1 MLHHRPHARNI
12 TRREQDLA
20 VVPAE
25 KLVTD
30 IQNSGRHVD
39 PHERE
44 MPLQCSAQPA
54 ADGERLRP
62 MQQVFLWNLRAEAG
76 ESAENLKTAAHHHK
90 QRDCIHP
97 VTEPHNKWMLVSR
110 ARDHDGLV
118 VFPFC
123 LNDFDNT
130 TAHAGSSRPQIPPGL
145 KPASS
150 AGLVGAAE
158 AVPFQIT
165 GKQYARVTS
174 RKTTNSPG
182 LPSSQLCRARASL
195 STRSNTLPACSQSSS
210 ESAAAAARRARASA
224 AARTSRNK
232 VRSADAVPSPYPA
245 THNSRRR
252 SSR

>member
-1 MLHHRPHARNI
+1 MLHHRPHTRDV

-118 VFPFC
+118 VFPFS

-130 TAHAGSSRPQIPPGL
+130 TAHPGSSRRQIPPGL
-145 KPASS
+145 KPAS
-150 AGLVGAAE
+150 
-158 AVPFQIT
+158 
-165 GKQYARVTS
+165 
-174 RKTTNSPG
+174 
-182 LPSSQLCRARASL
+182 
-195 STRSNTLPACSQSSS
+195 
-210 ESAAAAARRARASA
+210 RRAWSA
-224 AARTSRNK
+224 RLKPCPFKSAVNSMRESHPVKPRIALVFPVANFVKHVRYFQLGQILCLLVANLRRNLQ
-232 VRSADAVPSPYPA
+232 P
-245 THNSRRR
+245 
-252 SSR
+252 